1 MENKGDTF
9 VYQSSNDVTIT
20 VGNDYAA
27 GDVIT
32 ISNMAGGI
40 ETITLGPITS
50 YGTDY
55 ILSSDTTINLDGLSS
70 STFVFDRTE
79 WKDCFPDFN
88 TVEKMCEEYPGL
100 AKAFENFKTVYKM
113 VEQDWK
119 GKMKDDQTSLF

>member
-1 MENKGDTF
+1 MDDKDEFIFT
-9 VYQSSNDVTIT
+9 SSGDVTIT
-20 VGNDYAA
+20 VDNSYAA
-27 GDVIT
+27 SDVIT

-40 ETITLGPITS
+40 ETITLPPLS
-50 YGTDY
+50 VSGTDY
-55 ILSSDTTINLDGLSS
+55 ILSTDTTINLDGLSS

>member
-1 MENKGDTF
+1 MENKDDEF
-9 VYQSSNDVTIT
+9 VFTSTGDVTIT
-20 VGNDYAA
+20 VDSNYAA
-27 GDVIT
+27 QDVFT
-32 ISNMAGGI
+32 VSTMAGGI
-40 ETITLGPITS
+40 ETITLS
-50 YGTDY
+50 GTDY
-55 ILSSDTTINLDGLSS
+55 ILSTDTAINLDGLSS

-79 WKDCFPDFN
+79 WKDCFPDFD

>member
-1 MENKGDTF
+1 MENKDDEF
-9 VYQSSNDVTIT
+9 VFTSAGDVTIT
-20 VGNDYAA
+20 VDSNYAA
-27 GDVIT
+27 QDVFT
-32 ISNMAGGI
+32 VSTMAGGI
-40 ETITLGPITS
+40 ETITLS
-50 YGTDY
+50 GTDY
-55 ILSSDTTINLDGLSS
+55 ILSTDTAINLDGLSS

-79 WKDCFPDFN
+79 WKDCFPDFD